1 MNALIMLKMQVN
13 IMQIKG
19 RMKHLRILSGK
30 VHEGLQQVS
39 CWGIKSLPSPCGWAF
54 GALQWLPT

>member
-1 MNALIMLKMQVN
+1 MLKMQVN